1 MVCAILSFF
10 FSKTRTLPILITRQ
24 SSILLDIPVSIHI
37 DSYGLLRCPHWGGPE
52 YAAGCTG
59 EPGLI
64 SLETLQ
70 FVTIIHRTPSIMH
83 NKPVLRLSMSKSA
96 QLILTVVTTLCPC
109 KIKVSVRLYKGQ
121 SAHISELFTPLCA
134 RTSARSRRLFPP

>member
-1 MVCAILSFF
+1 MACAILGFF
-10 FSKTRTLPILITRQ
+10 FSKNRTLQ
-24 SSILLDIPVSIHI
+24 LDKVRCFWIFQYRFIFIHT
-37 DSYGLLRCPHWGGPE
+37 YGLLRCPHWGGPE
-52 YAAGCTG
+52 YAAGCTC

-70 FVTIIHRTPSIMH
+70 FVTIIHRTPSMH

-96 QLILTVVTTLCPC
+96 ELILTVVTTLCPC
-109 KIKVSVRLYKGQ
+109 KRKVSVSLLCKGQ
-121 SAHISELFTPLCA
+121 SAHISELFTPPCA